1 MKSRSVQTTVWLR
14 GVTNGNILHFQ
25 SLFTP
30 HYLGSRKISGTKIK
44 EHRNNGVRNITL
56 RRSMAMLKCYA
67 CRPCLLPCASPVTL
81 HSVHTKLG
89 SADKDKKC
97 ATDKRFGLL
106 AVGQTVGPLTVPFA
120 HVAFKYILMQDV
132 LFHNFITNVVLYDV
146 Q

>member
-1 MKSRSVQTTVWLR
+1 MQTTVWLR

-25 SLFTP
+25 PLFTP
-30 HYLGSRKISGTKIK
+30 YYFGSRKISGTKIK
-44 EHRNNGVRNITL
+44 EHRNNGVRHNIL
-56 RRSMAMLKCYA
+56 RRSMAILKCYV

-106 AVGQTVGPLTVPFA
+106 AVGQTVGPLTVPFRPCCFQIYFDA
-120 HVAFKYILMQDV
+120 NV
-132 LFHNFITNVVLYDV
+132 LYHNFIANVMLYDV